1 MQEKENDEPTYP
13 QVLIPKLQ
21 KMKIKMINPRPK
33 VINNAERIKRK
44 LVDYAKNG
52 EIYCDKLQL

>member
-1 MQEKENDEPTYP
+1 
-13 QVLIPKLQ
+13 
-21 KMKIKMINPRPK
+21 MINPRPK